1 MQGLLYQYLQDFV
14 ERRYGLA
21 LWLRVRERAGMAER
35 FFVLTRAYPDNYLGD
50 VVGALRVELG
60 EDSPGPADFLFDYG
74 RHLGRCFERDFDV
87 YFRRFASAR
96 EMIAASETV
105 IHAEL
110 RRRNLE
116 PGPPAV
122 RSSPLPGGGLR
133 LVYDSPR
140 RLCDVLRGLLAHIA
154 DAFGQTVTIEEPFC
168 TKRGDPTCQLKLTF
182 VRSEFPQSDAS
193 PP

>member
-1 MQGLLYQYLQDFV
+1 VQGLLYQYLQDFV

-21 LWLRVRERAGMAER
+21 LWLRARDGAGVPER
-35 FFVLTRAYPDNYLGD
+35 FFVLTRDYPDSYVDDLLDSLRAEIGD
-50 VVGALRVELG
+50 DAPPPSGL
-60 EDSPGPADFLFDYG
+60 LFDYG

-87 YFRRFASAR
+87 YFHRFVSAR
-96 EMIAASETV
+96 EMIAAIETM

-110 RRRNLE
+110 RRRKIE
-116 PGPPAV
+116 PGPPVV

-140 RLCDVLRGLLAHIA
+140 RRCDVLRGLLTHAA
-154 DAFGQTVTIEEPFC
+154 DAFAQNITIEEPFC
-168 TKRGDPTCQLKLTF
+168 TKRGHPACELKLTF
-182 VRSEFPQSDAS
+182 ARSEFPRSDAS